1 MSAFFSGRER
11 ALHPVDRGACVLP
24 REAEMVFLSWSFPFW
39 VPLAGFLEKR
49 KPDRN
54 APCGCDFRYVCQT
67 ARPGIARLNQKGVF
81 FYPAVTVLSDRAQ
94 WHLLLG
100 KERLRARVLTTVSRL
115 AQFFVC

>member
-24 REAEMVFLSWSFPFW
+24 RWFFCLGVFPSGSPWQDSSKR
-39 VPLAGFLEKR
+39 KR

-81 FYPAVTVLSDRAQ
+81 SGDCA
-94 WHLLLG
+94 
-100 KERLRARVLTTVSRL
+100 K
-115 AQFFVC
+115 